1 MLTVI
6 SMSEKKKPARR
17 ALIEWAVMIGI
28 VLLLFTTGAA
38 TAIQSRLQQA
48 ILWTG
53 LIRPTVELA
62 TDSQPDADLSVRLT
76 TLEGEPLS
84 LTAFE
89 GKTVFINVWATWC
102 APCLA
107 EMPNIHSLYQQV
119 ASDAI
124 VFVMINVDEEVDV
137 VRQFVEQKGYTFP
150 VYRLTH
156 PMPAVYDSAVLPT
169 TYVIAPNGKLV
180 TKHVGM
186 AQYDTDAF
194 KAYLRQLSASS

>member
-1 MLTVI
+1 
-6 SMSEKKKPARR
+6 MSEKKKPAKR
-17 ALIEWAVMIGI
+17 ALIEWAALIGI

-76 TLEGEPLS
+76 TLEGEPFS
-84 LTAFE
+84 LTTFE

-124 VFVMINVDEEVDV
+124 VFVMINVDEDVDV
-137 VRQFVEQKGYTFP
+137 VRQFVKQKGYTFP

-169 TYVIAPNGKLV
+169 TYIIAPNGKLV

>member
-1 MLTVI
+1 
-6 SMSEKKKPARR
+6 
-17 ALIEWAVMIGI
+17 MIGF

-38 TAIQSRLQQA
+38 TTIQSRLQQA

-76 TLEGEPLS
+76 TLEGESLS

-89 GKTVFINVWATWC
+89 GKTIFINMWATWC

-124 VFVMINVDEEVDV
+124 VFVMISVDEDVDV
-137 VRQFVEQKGYTFP
+137 VRQYVEQKGYSFP

-180 TKHVGM
+180 IKHVGM
-186 AQYDTDAF
+186 AQYDTDEF

>member
-1 MLTVI
+1 
-6 SMSEKKKPARR
+6 MSEKKKPARR
-17 ALIEWAVMIGI
+17 ALIEWAAMIGF

-38 TAIQSRLQQA
+38 TTIQSRLQQA

-53 LIRPTVELA
+53 LIRPSVELA

-76 TLEGEPLS
+76 TLEGESLS

-89 GKTVFINVWATWC
+89 GKTIFINMWATWC

-124 VFVMINVDEEVDV
+124 VFVMISVDEDVDV
-137 VRQFVEQKGYTFP
+137 VRQFVKQKGYSFP

-186 AQYDTDAF
+186 AQYNTDAF
-194 KAYLRQLSASS
+194 KTYLRQLSASS

>member
-1 MLTVI
+1 
-6 SMSEKKKPARR
+6 MSEKKKPARR
-17 ALIEWAVMIGI
+17 ALIEWAALIGI

-53 LIRPTVELA
+53 LIRPTIELA
-62 TDSQPDADLSVRLT
+62 TDNQPDADLSVRLT

-156 PMPAVYDSAVLPT
+156 PLPAVYDSAVLPT

>member
-1 MLTVI
+1 
-6 SMSEKKKPARR
+6 MSEKKKPARR
-17 ALIEWAVMIGI
+17 ALIEWAAMIGF

-38 TAIQSRLQQA
+38 TTIQSRLQQA

-53 LIRPTVELA
+53 LIRPSVELA

-76 TLEGEPLS
+76 TLEGESLS

-89 GKTVFINVWATWC
+89 GKTIFINMWATWC

-124 VFVMINVDEEVDV
+124 VFVMISVDEDVDV
-137 VRQFVEQKGYTFP
+137 VRQFVKQKGYTFP

-186 AQYDTDAF
+186 AQYNTDAF
-194 KAYLRQLSASS
+194 KTYLRQLSASS

>member
-1 MLTVI
+1 
-6 SMSEKKKPARR
+6 MSKKKISANRT
-17 ALIEWAVMIGI
+17 LIEWAALIG
-28 VLLLFTTGAA
+28 LLLIISTTSIG
-38 TAIQSRLQQA
+38 TIIQSRLQQA
-48 ILWTG
+48 ILWLG
-53 LIRPTVELA
+53 IIRPTVELA
-62 TDSQPDADLSVRLT
+62 TDRQPNADLSVQLT
-76 TLEGEPLS
+76 TLDGDPFS

-124 VFVMINVDEEVDV
+124 VFVMINVDERLDV
-137 VRQFVEQKGYTFP
+137 ARQYVEQKNYTFP

-156 PMPAVYDSAVLPT
+156 PLPAVYDSSVLPT
-169 TYVIAPNGKLV
+169 TYIIAPNGKLV
-180 TKHVGM
+180 NKQVGM
-186 AQYDTDAF
+186 AQYDTAEF

>member
-1 MLTVI
+1 
-6 SMSEKKKPARR
+6 MSEKKKPARR
-17 ALIEWAVMIGI
+17 ALIEWAAMLGI
-28 VLLLFTTGAA
+28 ILLLFTTGAA

-62 TDSQPDADLSVRLT
+62 TGSQPDADLSVRLT
-76 TLEGEPLS
+76 TLEGESLS

-89 GKTVFINVWATWC
+89 GKTIFINMWATWC

-107 EMPNIHSLYQQV
+107 EMPNINSLYQQV

-124 VFVMINVDEEVDV
+124 VFVMISVDDDVDV
-137 VRQFVEQKGYTFP
+137 VRQFVEQKGYSFP

-169 TYVIAPNGKLV
+169 TYIIAPNGKLV

-186 AQYDTDAF
+186 AQYNTDAF

>member
-1 MLTVI
+1 
-6 SMSEKKKPARR
+6 MSEKKKPAKR
-17 ALIEWAVMIGI
+17 ALIEWAALIGI

-62 TDSQPDADLSVRLT
+62 TDSQPDADFSVRLT

-84 LTAFE
+84 LAAFE

-156 PMPAVYDSAVLPT
+156 PLPAVYDSAVLPT

-194 KAYLRQLSASS
+194 KAYLRQLSTSS

>member
-1 MLTVI
+1 
-6 SMSEKKKPARR
+6 MSEKKKPAKR
-17 ALIEWAVMIGI
+17 ALIEWAAMIGI

-53 LIRPTVELA
+53 LIRPTVELS

-89 GKTVFINVWATWC
+89 GKTIFINVWATWC

-186 AQYDTDAF
+186 AQYNTDAF

>member
-1 MLTVI
+1 
-6 SMSEKKKPARR
+6 MSEKKKPAKR
-17 ALIEWAVMIGI
+17 ALIEWAALIGI

-53 LIRPTVELA
+53 LIRPTIELA
-62 TDSQPDADLSVRLT
+62 TDNQPDADLSVRLT

-156 PMPAVYDSAVLPT
+156 PLPAVYDSAVLPT